1 MVIDSAT
8 HDGITLASPS
18 ATLTFDGRLGML
30 ADAEDLSADDRSF
43 DLTSKSGRYVLTVS
57 ISPLGQASV
66 CSKSGNILG
75 YPSC

>member
-1 MVIDSAT
+1 
-8 HDGITLASPS
+8 
-18 ATLTFDGRLGML
+18 ML

>member
-1 MVIDSAT
+1 MRSDANI
-8 HDGITLASPS
+8 
-18 ATLTFDGRLGML
+18 
-30 ADAEDLSADDRSF
+30 ADANASSF
-43 DLTSKSGRYVLTVS
+43 DLTSASGRYTLTVS